1 MDYIAMMER
10 SGMQT
15 IVREGPNCCEG
26 LVRLSHGHSGASR
39 VERAAVPLSTP
50 RVAGSAGKQGGT
62 TGTTRP

>member
-1 MDYIAMMER
+1 
-10 SGMQT
+10 MQT